1 MTMDVHDNASALA
14 TRAGEEL
21 LAPKQEPGA
30 WAGCV
35 GRMVFSLLH
44 LLSSGLYWAIRLATI
59 TLPTFIFQIFSSS
72 WTVTMNA
79 TTL

>member
-21 LAPKQEPGA
+21 LAPNQESGT
-30 WAGCV
+30 WAGFV
-35 GRMVFSLLH
+35 GRVVISLFH
-44 LLSSGLYWAIRLATI
+44 LFTSVLYWAIRLATI
-59 TLPTFIFQIFSSS
+59 TLPTFIFTVFSSS